1 MKDAWNKKFNVEIP
15 QKIKNWTTLGST
27 YLTSEYLK
35 NMKILVWKN
44 ICPPMFNEALFTI
57 AKIWHN
63 LSAHQQ
69 MKK

>member
-27 YLTSEYLK
+27 YLTSKYLK